1 MKKQLN
7 DTEWEISIDEVL
19 PLMGEGKRIFVKTK
33 NNEFAEIESYVEKG
47 NILTYEV
54 ILQNGNSIK
63 VTPEHEFFTN
73 AGWVKCKD
81 LRINEH
87 MILCDDNSY
96 QEVQSINNIGVQRI
110 VDINVNHPDHCYF
123 GNGMLNHNSGKSLLA
138 AHALAN
144 TQKQGGMAVYI
155 DTENAISREF
165 LEAIGLD
172 LEKML
177 YVPLETIED
186 IFEAI
191 EGIIESVRKSN
202 KNKLVTIVVDSVM
215 GASTKIEMAAEYDKD
230 GYATSKS
237 IILSKGMR
245 KLTNM
250 IGREKICLIF
260 TNQLR
265 SRLGVS
271 FGDPWCVDP
280 FTTKIKIRYNTNDNF
295 IEEEITLAELADRF
309 LHINDFDSEE
319 IYDMSNLDIEVETL
333 DSDNNRTFVPI
344 KSFIVKPS
352 VTDYYTDGKINVTG
366 NHRFIENAQ
375 EIFAKDHPDF
385 KNVLGD
391 MKVVDLEIDSDDH
404 TYLANGRLNHNTTSG
419 GKAIPF
425 HASVRLRLKSL
436 GQIKAKKNG
445 IDQIIGIQTRAQV
458 IKNRM
463 GPPLKSVD
471 YDIYFESG
479 IDNYGGWL
487 NIMKDH
493 NLVRQAG
500 AWYTYTTKAGKDI
513 KFQSKDFEKILKND
527 NTLHDEVYQSIC
539 NSYIF
544 KYKPGEDFGVDDII
558 IDTDFTNE
566 EA

>member
-1 MKKQLN
+1 MA
-7 DTEWEISIDEVL
+7 
-19 PLMGEGKRIFVKTK
+19 KTK
-33 NNEFAEIESYVEKG
+33 QEQTDELAGELADALNKKFKNTNHKTAFFLDGDTDTPADVSGWISTGSSMLDLAISNRPNGGFPIGRIAEITGLE
-47 NILTYEV
+47 
-54 ILQNGNSIK
+54 
-63 VTPEHEFFTN
+63 
-73 AGWVKCKD
+73 A
-81 LRINEH
+81 
-87 MILCDDNSY
+87 
-96 QEVQSINNIGVQRI
+96 
-110 VDINVNHPDHCYF
+110 
-123 GNGMLNHNSGKSLLA
+123 SGKSLLA

-271 FGDPWCVDP
+271 FGDPW
-280 FTTKIKIRYNTNDNF
+280 
-295 IEEEITLAELADRF
+295 
-309 LHINDFDSEE
+309 
-319 IYDMSNLDIEVETL
+319 
-333 DSDNNRTFVPI
+333 
-344 KSFIVKPS
+344 
-352 VTDYYTDGKINVTG
+352 
-366 NHRFIENAQ
+366 
-375 EIFAKDHPDF
+375 
-385 KNVLGD
+385 
-391 MKVVDLEIDSDDH
+391 
-404 TYLANGRLNHNTTSG
+404 TTSG

-487 NIMKDH
+487 NVMKDH

-500 AWYTYTTKAGKDI
+500 AWYTYTTKAGKDV
-513 KFQSKDFEKILKND
+513 KFQSKDFEKLLKND
-527 NTLHDEVYQSIC
+527 NTLHDEIYQAIC
-539 NSYIF
+539 NSYVF